1 MTQKKSDDAISPVI
15 GVMLML
21 VVTIMIAAAIA
32 AFATGTFDDSDSS
45 PTVMLDVRNPSGE
58 SFDIVHTGGDPLLFK
73 DIVVSIT
80 PMSNRD
86 SGLTKIYQ
94 YSGRSISDEKISIL
108 GKTDSETSV
117 TSVITV
123 GDTIRVDIGTAS
135 SNSGRY
141 PDYTPII
148 WKILDAKSNQIL
160 AEGEFVIPPST

>member
-1 MTQKKSDDAISPVI
+1 MPSYLKKREDAISPVI

-45 PTVMLDVRNPSGE
+45 PTVMLDVRNPSST
-58 SFDIVHTGGDPLLFK
+58 SFDIVHTGGDLLLFK
-73 DIVVSIT
+73 DIVVSVT
-80 PMSNRD
+80 PMSNQD

-94 YSGRSISDEKISIL
+94 YPASTISIL
-108 GKTDSETSV
+108 GKTASD

-123 GDTIRVDIGTAS
+123 GDTIRVNIGAAAS
-135 SNSGRY
+135 GGGSY
-141 PDYTPII
+141 PIYTPII
-148 WKILDAKSNQIL
+148 WKILDAKSTQIL

>member
-1 MTQKKSDDAISPVI
+1 MPSYLKKREDAISPVI

-80 PMSNRD
+80 PMSNQD

-94 YSGRSISDEKISIL
+94 YPGEKISIL
-108 GKTDSETSV
+108 GKTASE

-123 GDTIRVDIGTAS
+123 GDTIRVDIGAAS
-135 SNSGRY
+135 SSSGRY